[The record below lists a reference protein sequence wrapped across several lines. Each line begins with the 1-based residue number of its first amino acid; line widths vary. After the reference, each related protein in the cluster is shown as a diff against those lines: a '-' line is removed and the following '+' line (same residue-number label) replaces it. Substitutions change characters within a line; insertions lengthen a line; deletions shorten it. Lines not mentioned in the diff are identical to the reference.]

1 MAFENIDSKKF
12 EGLFMS
18 MERQLVM
25 QTSFMESMYN
35 LAIEEREDRKERENI
50 LDTMRKEEPGR
61 GSAFENFEDV
71 PTPRVNESAVSSA
84 FSSFLGLIPGIL
96 GSISLAGIGATLL
109 KGGFALAIAPAV
121 GNFVEGLINQALT
134 DFDLPEGFTST
145 VSGLIGDAA
154 QWTLLGGMIGGK
166 IGKIFGATG
175 FVYEQLNKWL
185 DPDQD
190 GTIKEGFLKGWNP
203 DNLSLIGAATATALG
218 LALPKLISKSLP
230 GILGGMALPAIV
242 PQTGAAQPKAGP
254 GPRVTPSIAGG
265 AGGPAPRVTPSITGG
280 GISLKTI
287 AKGGAAFGV
296 ISAAAELAE
305 TGDLGMAA
313 ASGTGATVGGIV
325 GGAVGSLGGPIGTAI
340 GAAIGSAIGDYLGRE
355 ALEYARTPVSEAG
368 PPPVGYYTDR
378 PAGAPN
384 RAQAYMENKPTPAV
398 PMTPEQIAESEAA
411 IAAAEPFAIAMD
423 TYEAPVAKKEET
435 KPLPYY
441 LSDSNSLINNAIKA
455 YTNKIAPD
463 GDISFAIDM
472 ERMKRLDRI
481 NQEATES
488 GRTGGGNIAIG
499 GTTTVGGSTT
509 NNNNKNTVINNYVR
523 PEVALDH
530 YLP

>member
-35 LAIEEREDRKERENI
+35 LAIEEREDRKERQNI

-61 GSAFENFEDV
+61 GSAFEDLADA
-71 PTPRVNESAVSSA
+71 PTPRVNESAVGSA

-121 GNFVEGLINQALT
+121 GNFVEGLIKQALT
-134 DFDLPEGFTST
+134 DFDLPEGFTNT

-154 QWTLLGGMIGGK
+154 QWTTLGKMIGGK
-166 IGKIFGATG
+166 FGKIFGATG
-175 FVYEQLNKWL
+175 FIYTQLNKWL

-190 GTIKEGFLKGWNP
+190 GTIEEGFLSGFGA
-203 DNLSLIGAATATALG
+203 DTVSLIGAATATALG

-230 GILGGMALPAIV
+230 GILGSMALPEIL

-254 GPRVTPSIAGG
+254 G
-265 AGGPAPRVTPSITGG
+265 PRVTPSITGG

-313 ASGTGATVGGIV
+313 ASGTGATVGGII

-340 GAAIGSAIGDYLGRE
+340 GSAIGSAIGDYLGRE

-368 PPPVGYYTDR
+368 PPIVGSYTGV
-378 PAGAPN
+378 PATAPN
-384 RAQAYMENKPTPAV
+384 RAQAGDKKTTAPVIPL
-398 PMTPEQIAESEAA
+398 TPEQRAESEAA

-423 TYEAPVAKKEET
+423 TYETPTAKKEEA

-488 GRTGGGNIAIG
+488 GQRAAAANVIVGGATN
-499 GTTTVGGSTT
+499 VGGSTT
-509 NNNNKNTVINNYVR
+509 NNNNQSTIVNNYVR